1 MKNLVIDNHGLQSPN
16 KNQNQ
21 TKLERK
27 IEQLKTSERKLLKEL
42 KLWETK
48 LKKVN
53 NLANCLTAVDKFA
66 SQFLTAKIANE
77 RNQEQP
83 DKNWLECLISQQVE
97 FNLKF
102 TAGSEVFGKLI
113 RDRVERELRILQI
126 ELENTQNQ
134 LQRQERKF
142 VRLQARRQGKILLDC
157 EYRQSLGCL
166 GDYQCENCRIN
177 YPATENNQLKGGA
190 C

>member
-1 MKNLVIDNHGLQSPN
+1 MKNLVIDNHGLQSQN
-16 KNQNQ
+16 KNQNK

-27 IEQLKTSERKLLKEL
+27 IEQLKTSEQQLTKQL

-53 NLANCLTAVDKFA
+53 NLANCLIAVDKFA
-66 SQFLTAKIANE
+66 SQFLGTKIANE

-113 RDRVERELRILQI
+113 RDRVEREVRFLQI
-126 ELENTQNQ
+126 GLEATQSQ
-134 LQRQERKF
+134 LCHQERKF
-142 VRLQARRQGKILLDC
+142 VRLESRRQGKILLEC
-157 EYRQSLGCL
+157 EYRKSIGCF
-166 GDYQCENCRIN
+166 GEDWCDNCRVN
-177 YPATENNQLKGGA
+177 YSTPESEPLKGGA